1 MSGAREGWKPLDYGR
16 AACDTMM
23 RKFEADELP
32 PKGHFHYHQ
41 GVFLSGMYQIYEL
54 GRRREPGR
62 RRNIFAI

>member
-1 MSGAREGWKPLDYGR
+1 MNGAREGWKPLDYGR

-23 RKFEADELP
+23 RRFEAGELP

-54 GRRREPGR
+54 
-62 RRNIFAI
+62 